1 MTQPRIFAIKQ
12 IFRDDPSQEYF
23 YHANEYHDNGSCWGS
38 SQTSA
43 EVFRSY
49 MDARIMKKEL
59 DFKLAKR
66 YSYYT
71 IIKHPLVDVID
82 DLTLI

>member
-43 EVFRSY
+43 EVLNY
-49 MDARIMKKEL
+49 ADALRLKKTL
-59 DFKLAKR
+59 DFKLTKR
-66 YSYYT
+66 QSYYN
-71 IIKHPLVDVID
+71 IIKHPLIDAID
-82 DLTLI
+82 DLILI